1 MKQAGIEIDNVTVRY
16 GNSVPVTALSL
27 DVKPGEFVSLL
38 GPSGCGKTTT
48 LRSVAGFSDIAE
60 GDIRIGGVSV
70 RNVPANKRN
79 IGMVYQDYA
88 LFPHMN
94 VEKNIGF
101 GLRMRGVAAEE
112 IKQRARAAVDQLR
125 LSNFL
130 DRYPQQLSGGQQQ
143 RVALARALVVR
154 PDVLLLD
161 EPMAAL
167 DKQLRSD
174 MQFEL
179 KDLQKS
185 VGITT
190 VFVTHDQEEA
200 LSLSDRI
207 AVMNEGKILQI
218 DKPDTLYHYPATRFV
233 AEFVGTANLFEANV
247 TSSAGKSRIALDALD
262 ASLELS
268 RELPGGPV
276 EVMLRPEQV
285 SFVSHASA
293 GSVSIPVRVQTS
305 VFVGAA
311 TRYQVVTK
319 AGHVLRVDVSDVQ
332 SARPVAGENATI
344 SWRIGDMRIYRDGK
358 LERKCDFF

>member
-1 MKQAGIEIDNVTVRY
+1 MKQAGIEIENITVRY

-233 AEFVGTANLFEANV
+233 AEFVGTANLFKANV
-247 TSSAGKSRIALDALD
+247 VSSGGKSRIEFEGLN
-262 ASLELS
+262 ASLDSERQL
-268 RELPGGPV
+268 RGGAV
-276 EVMLRPEQV
+276 EVMLRPEQI
-285 SFVSHASA
+285 SFGNDASA
-293 GSVSIPVRVQTS
+293 GAIAIPVRVQTA

-311 TRYQVVTK
+311 TRYQVVASSGHLLRIDISGGQSVQPA
-319 AGHVLRVDVSDVQ
+319 AGD
-332 SARPVAGENATI
+332 NATI
-344 SWRIGDMRIYRDGK
+344 SWRVRDMRIYRDGV
-358 LERKCDFF
+358 LEQ

>member
-1 MKQAGIEIDNVTVRY
+1 MKQAGIEIEKITVRY
-16 GNSVPVTALSL
+16 GNSVPVRALSL

-48 LRSVAGFSDIAE
+48 LRSIAGFSDIAE

-70 RNVPANKRN
+70 RDVPANKRN

-88 LFPHMN
+88 LFPHMS

-101 GLRMRGVAAEE
+101 GLRMRNVSADEIRQRAFAAAE
-112 IKQRARAAVDQLR
+112 QLR
-125 LSNFL
+125 LSGFL

-207 AVMNEGKILQI
+207 AVMHDGKILQI
-218 DKPDTLYHYPATRFV
+218 DKPDTLYQFPATRFV
-233 AEFVGTANLFEANV
+233 AEFVGTANLFKAKVSNV
-247 TSSAGKSRIALDALD
+247 GGKSRIELDGLNVSIQLD
-262 ASLELS
+262 
-268 RELPGGPV
+268 RELKAGEV
-276 EVMLRPEQV
+276 EVMLRPEQIE
-285 SFVSHASA
+285 FGNEA
-293 GSVSIPVRVQTS
+293 SVSLPVRVQST
-305 VFVGAA
+305 VFVGVA
-311 TRYQVVTK
+311 TRYQVTTASRQV
-319 AGHVLRVDVSDVQ
+319 VRVDVSGVQ
-332 SARPVAGENATI
+332 SVRPATGEQATI
-344 SWRIGDMRIYRDGK
+344 SWRLSDMRIYRDGR
-358 LERKCDFF
+358 LEP

>member
-1 MKQAGIEIDNVTVRY
+1 MKQAGIEIEKITVRY
-16 GNSVPVTALSL
+16 GNSVPVRALSL

-48 LRSVAGFSDIAE
+48 LRSIAGFSDIAE

-70 RNVPANKRN
+70 RDVPANKRN

-88 LFPHMN
+88 LFPHMS

-101 GLRMRGVAAEE
+101 GLRMRNVSAEE
-112 IKQRARAAVDQLR
+112 IRQRARAAAEQLR
-125 LSNFL
+125 LSGFF

-207 AVMNEGKILQI
+207 AVMHDGKILQI
-218 DKPDTLYHYPATRFV
+218 DKPDTLYHFPATRFV
-233 AEFVGTANLFEANV
+233 AEFVGTANLFKAKVSN
-247 TSSAGKSRIALDALD
+247 AGGKSRVELDGQNVSMQLD
-262 ASLELS
+262 
-268 RELPGGPV
+268 RELKAGAA
-276 EVMLRPEQV
+276 EVMLRPEQIE
-285 SFVSHASA
+285 FGNEAPA
-293 GSVSIPVRVQTS
+293 GSVPLPVRVQS
-305 VFVGAA
+305 AVFVGVA
-311 TRYQVVTK
+311 TRYQVKTSS
-319 AGHVLRVDVSDVQ
+319 GQVLRVDVSGVQ
-332 SARPVAGENATI
+332 SVRPAAGEQATI
-344 SWRIGDMRIYRDGK
+344 FWRLDDMRIYRDGM
-358 LERKCDFF
+358 LEP

>member
-1 MKQAGIEIDNVTVRY
+1 MSQASIDIDKITVRY
-16 GNSVPVTALSL
+16 GNSTPVTALSL
-27 DVKPGEFVSLL
+27 GVKPGEFVSLL

-88 LFPHMN
+88 LFPHMT

-101 GLRMRGVAAEE
+101 GLRMRSVTVDETRVRVKAA
-112 IKQRARAAVDQLR
+112 ANQLR

-130 DRYPQQLSGGQQQ
+130 DRYPHQLSGGQQQ

-207 AVMNEGKILQI
+207 AVMSEGKILQI
-218 DKPDTLYHYPATRFV
+218 DKPDKLYHYPATRFV
-233 AEFVGTANLFEANV
+233 AEFVGTANLFKTNV
-247 TSSAGKSRIALDALD
+247 TPSAGKSRITFDELD
-262 ASLELS
+262 ASLDVA
-268 RELPGGPV
+268 RELPAGPV
-276 EVMLRPEQV
+276 EVMLRPEQI
-285 SFVSHASA
+285 SFANSPSSE
-293 GSVSIPVRVQTS
+293 SVSIPVRVQTS

-311 TRYQVVTK
+311 TRYQVVTQ
-319 AGHVLRVDVSDVQ
+319 AGHVLRIDVSDVQ
-332 SARPVAGENATI
+332 SVRPTAGENTMI
-344 SWRIGDMRIYRDGK
+344 SWRVGDMRIYRDGK
-358 LERKCDFF
+358 LEQ